1 MKKKKKPNIDK
12 SIFTQKVKS
21 DFITVKTSLKSI
33 LKDYETNFP
42 IINNLVSECNDIVTR
57 TYQFIRLYILY
68 KYHKKE
74 EIPHLDKDT
83 ILYFIRTCGTRN
95 KCGKKAINKEFE
107 KELDTFYKQE
117 FEQCINKDK
126 FSLKNKSY
134 VTPYLAQQ
142 IQTGFNNN
150 LKEHFITRI
159 RRFMNV
165 MKPNEE
171 LEKKEFNKI
180 KNLILLDK
188 LDKIQQ
194 EYQEWS
200 ENIRNNYLP
209 KEYEKCFGY
218 DVKTN
223 PDKYLFYTIKMNAEI
238 EKKNNAIKNDATL
251 TEEERRI
258 KTVKLFQSIPLRNT
272 IIPSYITIDTN
283 VILSLFKCDGESQM
297 NKKTKKNKKYIWN
310 KIFNLDKKVMKM
322 KGYEFKTIQTDGI
335 GVSICFQKIGR
346 KFNQSNL
353 DFEETYIDDLIDNDL
368 EVCKNKKIVSLDPN
382 KQSLVYMMDD
392 EKNKLRYTASQRRIE
407 SLSKRNNKISHREKV
422 KNKIIE
428 EETKF
433 SVYNCKTINYNEF
446 KKYIIEKTKL
456 NDKLR
461 EFYEQEL
468 FRKLKWRTWI
478 YRRKSEDKFLN
489 RIEETF
495 GNKEDLL
502 LCYGDWSNP
511 KQMKHIMPTK
521 GIGMRRIIEKKF
533 DVVLIDEYCTSK
545 LCSKCHNELTNYK
558 NLHRLLVCT
567 HCKSNG
573 LESKNVTFMNRDMN
587 ACMNILNL
595 SKQWINTKTRT
606 EEYCR
611 LPDYDFHN
619 EEKHNQSVDF
629 TVGNA
634 TNLLHSNIVNSAF

>member
-12 SIFTQKVKS
+12 SIFTQKVRS

-33 LKDYETNFP
+33 LKDYDINFP
-42 IINNLVSECNDIVTR
+42 TINNLVIECNDIVIK
-57 TYQFIRLYILY
+57 TYQFIRLYILN
-68 KYHKKE
+68 KYYNKE
-74 EIPHLDKDT
+74 NILHLDKDT
-83 ILYFIRTCGTRN
+83 VLYFIRACGIRN
-95 KCGKKAINKEFE
+95 KCGKKSTNKEFE
-107 KELDTFYKQE
+107 KELNTFYIKE
-117 FEQCINKDK
+117 FEPCINKEK
-126 FSLKNKSY
+126 FNLKNKSY
-134 VTPYLAQQ
+134 ITPYLAQQ

-159 RRFMNV
+159 RHFMNI

-171 LEKKEFNKI
+171 LDKKVFNKI

-188 LDKIQQ
+188 LDKIPK
-194 EYQEWS
+194 EYKQWS

-209 KEYEKCFGY
+209 KEYEKIFGY
-218 DVKTN
+218 DVKIN
-223 PDKYLFYTIKMNAEI
+223 PDKYLFYTIKMNEEI
-238 EKKNNAIKNDATL
+238 EKRNNIIKNDDTL
-251 TEEERRI
+251 TDEEKRI
-258 KTVKLFQSIPLRNT
+258 KNVKLFQPIPLRNT
-272 IIPSYITIDTN
+272 IIPNYITIDTN
-283 VILSLFKCDGESQM
+283 VILSLFKCDGESQL
-297 NKKTKKNKKYIWN
+297 NKKTKKNKNYIWN
-310 KIFNLDKKVMKM
+310 KIFNTDKRVMKM
-322 KGYEFKTIQTDGI
+322 KGYEFNTIQTDGI

-346 KFNQSNL
+346 KFNKP
-353 DFEETYIDDLIDNDL
+353 DIDKDEIYINDL
-368 EVCKNKKIVSLDPN
+368 SDEDLKLCKNKKIVSIDPN

-407 SLSKRNNKISHREKV
+407 SLSKRNNRITHTEKV

-428 EETKF
+428 EETKL
-433 SVYNCKTINYNEF
+433 SECNCKTVNYEDF
-446 KKYIIEKTKL
+446 KKYITEKTKL

-468 FRKLKWRTWI
+468 FRKLKWRSWI

-489 RIEETF
+489 KIEETF

-545 LCSKCHNELTNYK
+545 LCSHCHNELTNYK
-558 NLHRLLVCT
+558 NIHRLLVCS

-573 LESKNVTFMNRDMN
+573 LESKNITFMNRDMN

-595 SKQWINTKTRT
+595 SKQWINTKTRPD
-606 EEYCR
+606 EYSR
-611 LPDYDFHN
+611 NTDYDFHN
-619 EEKHNQSVDF
+619 EEKHNQSVVF
-629 TVGNA
+629 TVDNA
-634 TNLLHSNIVNSAF
+634 TNLLRSKT